1 MSELTIDVLKQII
14 ERIPEDYII
23 EVNTGKNTHQLS
35 DQIQIDISGKRITFS
50 KY

>member
-14 ERIPEDYII
+14 ERIPEDFIVEI
-23 EVNTGKNTHQLS
+23 DTGQNVHKLS
-35 DQIQIDISGKRITFS
+35 DQIQIDISGKKLIFN

>member
-14 ERIPEDYII
+14 EIIPEDYSI
-23 EVNTGKNTHQLS
+23 EVNTGKNTHKLS
-35 DQIQIDISGKRITFS
+35 VQIQIDISGKKLIFS